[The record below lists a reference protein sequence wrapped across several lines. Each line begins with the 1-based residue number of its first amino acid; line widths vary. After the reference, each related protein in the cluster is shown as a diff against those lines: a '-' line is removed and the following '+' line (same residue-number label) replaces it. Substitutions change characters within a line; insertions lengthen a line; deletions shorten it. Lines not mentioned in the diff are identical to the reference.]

1 VRLGPAQYFKR
12 VSAPQEH
19 QTAIIAPPRVGKS
32 RFLGGVDV
40 VPPRGVRLNPLYGD
54 LHHCYDVTYEYAC
67 AAGPDRRPRIV
78 VRTVDRVARTEPG
91 RKGFLARFEREV
103 DPDGVLPEAER
114 ARRAEHARRAYM
126 QKLALAS
133 AATRRSARA
142 NEAR

>member
-1 VRLGPAQYFKR
+1 MSTPAQR
-12 VSAPQEH
+12 GRIGAHVSW
-19 QTAIIAPPRVGKS
+19 S
-32 RFLGGVDV
+32 
-40 VPPRGVRLNPLYGD
+40 
-54 LHHCYDVTYEYAC
+54 
-67 AAGPDRRPRIV
+67 
-78 VRTVDRVARTEPG
+78 RTVDRVARTEPG

-133 AATRRSARA
+133 AATCRKARA